1 MFDFFKAKE
10 LGVDKELYFPN
21 KEFSKQARIK
31 NMCEYNELMDEA
43 KSDYEGF
50 WDKLAKEKITWFSP
64 YTKVLDES
72 NAPFYKWFIGGKLNV
87 SYQCIDRH
95 LNTKKNKAAIIF
107 EGDRGDKEIVTYLEL
122 YRNVNRF
129 ANLLKN
135 EFGIKKGDRVVI
147 YMPMILEAA
156 YAMLACARIGAI
168 HSVVF
173 GGFSAE
179 ALRDRIED
187 ANAKLVITADGAFRK
202 GKAYMLKP
210 VVDDALSKGCDSVEK
225 VLVVQRNF
233 EDINWIEGRD
243 VCYNELIKEQSGEC
257 EAEVMDSE
265 DPLFLLYTSG
275 STGKPKGV
283 QHSQAGYILWA
294 RLTMEWV
301 FDVKDNDTF
310 WCTADVGWITG
321 HTYIVY
327 GPLASGATTVM
338 FEGVPTYPDA
348 GRAWKIVED
357 YKINQ
362 FYTAPTAIRV
372 LHKTG
377 EDEPKKYDLSSLKV
391 LGTVGEP
398 IDPPAWKWYYEVVGG
413 GRCAIVDTWWQT
425 ETGGHMISPLPGAT
439 PIKPACATFPLP
451 GIMAEVINKDGTSVE
466 VGEKGYL
473 CITKP
478 WPSMIRTIW
487 GDDERFKK
495 SYFGDCVKDGKP
507 VYFSGDGAVV
517 DEDGYITI
525 TGRMDDVINVSG
537 HRLGTAEI
545 EAAVKKHSNIAEVA
559 VVARPDEIKGESI
572 FIYVVLKEGDSS
584 FGIDDKI
591 AKEINAVIATE
602 IGNIAKA
609 DVVAVVPGLP
619 KTRSGKIMRRILRAI
634 ARGEEIKQDTSTLED
649 PSVVEAI
656 QKAVNG

>member
-1 MFDFFKAKE
+1 MGKE
-10 LGVDKELYFPN
+10 IYYPN
-21 KEFSKQARIK
+21 KDFSKQARIK
-31 NMCEYNELMDEA
+31 NMCEYNDLMEEA

-50 WDKLAKEKITWFSP
+50 WDKLAKEKIDWFSP

-72 NAPFYKWFIGGKLNV
+72 NAPFYKWFIDGKLNV

-95 LNTKKNKAAIIF
+95 LDTKKNKAAIIF
-107 EGDRGDKEIVTYLEL
+107 EGDRGDKETVTYLEL

-233 EDINWIEGRD
+233 EDITWVEGRD
-243 VCYNELIKEQSGEC
+243 VCYNELVKNQSNEC
-257 EAEVMDSE
+257 EPEVMDSE

-301 FDVKDNDTF
+301 FDIKDNDTF

-348 GRAWKIVED
+348 GRAWKMVEE

-413 GRCAIVDTWWQT
+413 SKCAIVDTWWQT

-451 GIMAEVINKDGTSVE
+451 GIMAEVINKDGTPVE

-572 FIYVVLKEGDSS
+572 FIYVVLKEGDGS
-584 FGIDDKI
+584 FGINAEL
-591 AKEINAVIATE
+591 AKEINSIISTE

-609 DVVAVVPGLP
+609 DTIAVVPGLP

-634 ARGEEIKQDTSTLED
+634 AKGEEIKQDTSTLED